1 MRVTQKSMY
10 NTMSGQMN
18 SLLSDYMESNMQG
31 GTLKKINRPSDDPA
45 GMARILSYRSSI
57 GRSDQYMTNS
67 DAALGWLNRADSVLG
82 TEASNAITQIRVLA
96 QQAKTETN
104 GPQREIIAGQLREA
118 LQGLL
123 NLANSS
129 VEGKHIF
136 GGQDYAN
143 PPYRLGL
150 TATGQNM
157 PDNTKLSPAMQV
169 TGDLAHTAMVR
180 FPPVEGSEPP
190 MAGTVPPSN
199 TNYRRPDPDN
209 APTAPDLF
217 DPAVPTAY
225 EWSEDGGKT
234 WQKGSVPVGSNK
246 LVVGG
251 ATVTIPQLNADGSEW
266 DPATLGPAGP
276 PNALRVKPYDKDYE
290 GSDSNGSTLIV
301 RPAVIYQ
308 ASDNNAKPVIGT
320 YGNNSTPLPPA
331 AFTSSFGQFSKDTL
345 IKFDG
350 DIDLTDSTDNN
361 FTYTYS
367 TDGGTTWQRGR
378 GSVTSEELSPFVPKY
393 SQETPILKDDASPVY
408 LKDGDPVLYP
418 DGTAVLD
425 ENGQPK
431 IANNTPAVTYAPPDD
446 VNAKHQNTARMVIP
460 GGYVDISVPYEADA
474 AGTPIAPIPGA
485 TVSESTQLVLRPQRS
500 DLSYEILPGQ
510 HINVNNVGK
519 DIFGGL
525 YKDENG
531 DYLTPQFGEN
541 DGRNLFETV
550 GRLIAACETNNTE
563 GIGQGL
569 ADIELSLKNV
579 LAAETAVGAKVN
591 RVQSAIDNLE
601 NDKLDQQTRMGNI
614 EDVNITDLMI
624 KLSQQQMAYNT
635 VLKSSSMIMQMNLM
649 QYL

>member
-18 SLLSDYMESNMQG
+18 SLLSEYMESNLQG

-57 GRSDQYMTNS
+57 GRSAQYETNS
-67 DAALGWLNRADSVLG
+67 DAAMGWLNQAASVLG
-82 TEASNAITQIRVLA
+82 TGASNAITDIRALA
-96 QQAKTETN
+96 LQAKSETN

-118 LQGLL
+118 LQGLIG
-123 NLANSS
+123 LANSS
-129 VEGKHIF
+129 LEGKHIF

-150 TATGQNM
+150 SVTPQNM

-199 TNYRRPDPDN
+199 TNYQAGPPP
-209 APTAPDLF
+209 AF

-251 ATVTIPQLNADGSEW
+251 ATVTIPQLNSDGSEW
-266 DPATLGPAGP
+266 DPTTLGPAGP
-276 PNALRVKPYDKDYE
+276 PNALRVKPYDKDYQ
-290 GSDSNGSTLIV
+290 GSDSNGSTLVV
-301 RPAVIYQ
+301 RPTAIYQ

-331 AFTSSFGQFSKDTL
+331 ATTSSVGQFTKDTL

-350 DIDLTDSTDNN
+350 DIDLTDATDNN

-367 TDGGTTWQRGR
+367 TDGGATWQRGR
-378 GSVTSEELSPFVPKY
+378 GSVTNEEVSPFVPRW
-393 SQETPILKDDASPVY
+393 SQETPILKDDGSPVY
-408 LKDGDPVLYP
+408 LVDGTPMTYPNGDPVMDNSVTP
-418 DGTAVLD
+418 PV
-425 ENGQPK
+425 QK
-431 IANNTPAVTYAPPDD
+431 VANNTPAVTYSPPAD
-446 VNAKHQNTARMVIP
+446 VPAKHQNTARMVVP
-460 GGYVDISVPYEADA
+460 GGYVDIGVSYDADA
-474 AGTPIAPIPGA
+474 AGNPIGAIPAA
-485 TVSESTQLVLRPQRS
+485 TVSQNTQLVLRPQRS

-510 HINVNNVGK
+510 NIGVNNIGK

-531 DYLTPQFGEN
+531 DYLAPQFGEN

-550 GRLIAACETNNTE
+550 GRLIGACETNNTE
-563 GIGQGL
+563 GIGQSL
-569 ADIELSLKNV
+569 ADLELSLKNV
-579 LAAETAVGAKVN
+579 LAAETTVGAKIN

-601 NDKLDQQTRMGNI
+601 TDKLDQQTRMGNI
-614 EDVNITDLMI
+614 EDINITELMI
-624 KLSQQQMAYNT
+624 NLSQQQMAYNT